1 MLQTMSEFMRA
12 VPPSALRPVVRNVLK
27 VAAILTAFLTNAQ
40 YGMAAP
46 TPVTVTLVSGVP
58 DVVDPNMP
66 FSFDLSATVS
76 GADPSI
82 SQCTSNVTWT
92 WAIAS
97 VEYSSDNVTWGAA
110 PVGGSYALMIVGSS
124 DPSDSSA
131 TLMGEFSPPGY
142 YAVQLTASVSNT
154 GTDCS
159 GPWNGSDTE
168 YVGGPDTGATGGGG
182 SGAAYRRSGRKNRL
196 VTLSDEVRSSTPSQ
210 GLGSLVRSAEWVPSP
225 NRPRLNLVQAGG
237 GAPPDEILV
246 PGGFINNN
254 PTTAQIVD
262 YVIQC
267 AQANAGQ
274 GYVGFGKCLAGKV
287 GLSWLKANSELIVC
301 MADSLW
307 NSNLQKVDQPGGN
320 CTPWSVDLTT
330 GHYSGPCEFRKQ
342 DPKTGQQTV
351 VDGTHCQECCSV
363 QDDWCVW
370 SGGGGLC
377 NTTLEVCF
385 MKCPEPTPN

>member
-1 MLQTMSEFMRA
+1 M
-12 VPPSALRPVVRNVLK
+12 
-27 VAAILTAFLTNAQ
+27 
-40 YGMAAP
+40 
-46 TPVTVTLVSGVP
+46 TLVSGVP

-182 SGAAYRRSGRKNRL
+182 SGAAYRYPGATNRL
-196 VTLSDEVRSSTPSQ
+196 AALLDGAGADASPRGSAASARVADWLPSTKEPQ
-210 GLGSLVRSAEWVPSP
+210 RH
-225 NRPRLNLVQAGG
+225 LVQSGG
-237 GAPPDEILV
+237 NAPPDEILV
-246 PGGFINNN
+246 PGNMKIKN
-254 PTTAQIVD
+254 PTATDYLKAVEKCASTWTDNGPWAFFQCLLGSFTAQ
-262 YVIQC
+262 QLKN
-267 AQANAGQ
+267 NA
-274 GYVGFGKCLAGKV
+274 
-287 GLSWLKANSELIVC
+287 ELIVC
-301 MADSLW
+301 SLYSLANTNPPNPFTQEKECIPW
-307 NSNLQKVDQPGGN
+307 GINLV
-320 CTPWSVDLTT
+320 
-330 GHYSGPCEFRKQ
+330 GPCEMN
-342 DPKTGQQTV
+342 DL
-351 VDGTHCQECCSV
+351 THCQDCCEITS
-363 QDDWCVW
+363 DWCTWTAPAGVN
-370 SGGGGLC
+370 GC
-377 NTTLEVCF
+377 TTAQGTCIG
-385 MKCPEPTPN
+385 KCDAQYPKPKQPE